1 MAEERQ
7 VLEFYDQQL
16 AEGFGKLE
24 AAKQEFDKAQLEHF
38 AQIRIVLQSEQAT
51 LADIKTQA
59 TSLKQERDAI
69 ETDVV
74 KLRDERSEIEA
85 KKEDLRTERESFARE
100 KEAHD
105 RVAKLL
111 HPDISSKGYARIS
124 GENLEVFASSIPV
137 GISRRLS
144 LMGAPDW
151 VRVFYSERQKAM
163 DANLALAV
171 AAKQLTDRYSELEQ
185 LYPDKAPELSK
196 AREKDTA
203 QANSALAV
211 WAAHNQH
218 GHGA

>member
-1 MAEERQ
+1 LAEERQ

-163 DANLALAV
+163 DATWRW
-171 AAKQLTDRYSELEQ
+171 QLPRS
-185 LYPDKAPELSK
+185 S
-196 AREKDTA
+196 
-203 QANSALAV
+203 
-211 WAAHNQH
+211 
-218 GHGA
+218 